1 MTSENRP
8 EGDSRETRAGG
19 AERRHASSEDD
30 RRESSETRTGSGA
43 TREHSGDDRR
53 ESPGEPSGEQSDP
66 RGSEG
71 ERSEPSKESSGERSE
86 PRDSEDDPPDADEG
100 QTDGGTAEGIPL
112 NIAGHDEAKQRRE
125 NGNGTDAGPDGTTP
139 GGANGDGEAVPSG
152 VDVAGAAD
160 DGEVEPVELL
170 VQLAEEGEID
180 PWDIDVVTVTDKFL
194 DRLDDADLRTGGRA
208 LFYASVLLRMKSD
221 ELWDDG
227 EPDEAWADEPR
238 EAPMDGPE
246 APAVDPFDQLEREM
260 DRRIERKRARG
271 KPETLDELVRDLRER
286 ERETWWKESRTYD
299 TSESPSG
306 YGRGTQTLDYRS
318 GDDFRMDDEPTADD
332 VTGTAHDEHMED
344 IINDVYVELQAHYDG
359 GRDEVLFAE
368 VREAGGSRVNTFLGL
383 LFLAHRGQVRLQQD
397 ECFGDL
403 WIQDPASVGG
413 ESAAAADD

>member
-1 MTSENRP
+1 MTSE
-8 EGDSRETRAGG
+8 G
-19 AERRHASSEDD
+19 ERSEP
-30 RRESSETRTGSGA
+30 SETRTGSGA
-43 TREHSGDDRR
+43 TREHSEDDRR
-53 ESPGEPSGEQSDP
+53 ESSETRAGGAERRHAS
-66 RGSEG
+66 REG
-71 ERSEPSKESSGERSE
+71 ERSEPSEPRTASDASREGSE
-86 PRDSEDDPPDADEG
+86 PSDDEKRADGGAADE
-100 QTDGGTAEGIPL
+100 IPL
-112 NIAGHDEAKQRRE
+112 NIAGHDAEKRRRE
-125 NGNGTDAGPDGTTP
+125 NGEEPAGEA
-139 GGANGDGEAVPSG
+139 GAETNGDGEAVLSG
-152 VDVAGAAD
+152 VDVSEEAD
-160 DGEVEPVELL
+160 DEAVEPVELL

-227 EPDEAWADEPR
+227 EPDEEWADEPR

-246 APAVDPFDQLEREM
+246 APAVDPFDQLEQEM

-344 IINDVYVELQAHYDG
+344 IINDVYVELQTHYDG

-403 WIQDPASVGG
+403 WVQDPAAVGG

>member
-1 MTSENRP
+1 MTSE
-8 EGDSRETRAGG
+8 D
-19 AERRHASSEDD
+19 ERREF
-30 RRESSETRTGSGA
+30 
-43 TREHSGDDRR
+43 SGD
-53 ESPGEPSGEQSDP
+53 PSGERGDP
-66 RGSEG
+66 RGSED
-71 ERSEPSKESSGERSE
+71 ERRESSGDPSGERSGPSKGPSGPSGE
-86 PRDSEDDPPDADEG
+86 ARADGGAADE
-100 QTDGGTAEGIPL
+100 IPL
-112 NIAGHDEAKQRRE
+112 DIAGHDDEKRRRE
-125 NGNGTDAGPDGTTP
+125 NGTGPDLAGN
-139 GGANGDGEAVPSG
+139 GAPSDGDDPDDAVLSEF
-152 VDVAGAAD
+152 DVSSPAAD
-160 DGEVEPVELL
+160 NDEVEPVELL

-194 DRLDDADLRTGGRA
+194 DRLDEADLRTGGRA

-221 ELWDDG
+221 AMWTDV
-227 EPDEAWADEPR
+227 EPEAALEAEPW
-238 EAPMDGPE
+238 EAEPMDGE
-246 APAVDPFDQLEREM
+246 AAPGVDPFDQLAAEM

-271 KPETLDELVRDLRER
+271 TPETLDELVRDLRER
-286 ERETWWKESRTYD
+286 ERDTWWKESRTYD

-344 IINDVYVELQAHYDG
+344 IVNDVYVELQAHYDG

-403 WIQDPASVGG
+403 WIRDPASVGG
-413 ESAAAADD
+413 ESAAAADH

>member
-1 MTSENRP
+1 MID
-8 EGDSRETRAGG
+8 GDGTDDETR
-19 AERRHASSEDD
+19 
-30 RRESSETRTGSGA
+30 
-43 TREHSGDDRR
+43 
-53 ESPGEPSGEQSDP
+53 P
-66 RGSEG
+66 
-71 ERSEPSKESSGERSE
+71 
-86 PRDSEDDPPDADEG
+86 
-100 QTDGGTAEGIPL
+100 DGGTAGEVPL
-112 NIAGHDEAKQRRE
+112 NIAGHDAEKRRRKNGEEPAGEAGAE
-125 NGNGTDAGPDGTTP
+125 TNGASPAET
-139 GGANGDGEAVPSG
+139 NGDDE
-152 VDVAGAAD
+152 
-160 DGEVEPVELL
+160 EVEPVELL

-238 EAPMDGPE
+238 EAPMDGPA
-246 APAVDPFDQLEREM
+246 APAVDPFDQLEQEM

-403 WIQDPASVGG
+403 WVQDPGAVGG
-413 ESAAAADD
+413 ETAAAADD